1 MKEKIE
7 SIKKIFEE
15 LRDEIDSLE
24 LSDLREKEWITKIDR
39 LEELAEELEFLCE
52 EVA

>member
-24 LSDLREKEWITKIDR
+24 LSDLREKEWITKIYR

>member
-15 LRDEIDSLE
+15 LRDQIDSLE
-24 LSDLREKEWITKIDR
+24 LSDLREKEWIAKIDK
-39 LEELAEELEFLCE
+39 LEDLMEEIEFLSE
-52 EVA
+52 EVS

>member
-7 SIKKIFEE
+7 SCKKIFEE
-15 LRDEIDSLE
+15 LRDQIDSLE
-24 LSDLREKEWITKIDR
+24 LSDLREKKWITKIDK
-39 LEELAEELEFLCE
+39 LEDLAEELKLLCE

>member
-15 LRDEIDSLE
+15 LRDQIESLE
-24 LSDLREKEWITKIDR
+24 LSDLREKEWIAKLDK
-39 LEELAEELEFLCE
+39 LEDLAEELEFLCE

>member
-7 SIKKIFEE
+7 SIRKIFEE
-15 LRDEIDSLE
+15 FRDQISCLE
-24 LSDLREKEWITKIDR
+24 LSDLQEKEWIAKIDK
-39 LEELAEELEFLCE
+39 LEDLAEELEFLCE

>member
-7 SIKKIFEE
+7 SIKQLFED
-15 LRDEIDSLE
+15 LRDKIDSLE
-24 LSDLREKEWITKIDR
+24 LSDLQEKEWITKIDK
-39 LEELAEELEFLCE
+39 LEDLAEELELLSE